1 MSLMNLVTKSDLS
14 RAGLYMIAEGVVS
27 LFISDV
33 LPLRCRN
40 VRLQHFEFPCLF
52 MCYYS
57 SKPSPLMMNELV
69 YKVLHTL
76 YININ
81 VYHHP

>member
-40 VRLQHFEFPCLF
+40 VRLQHLNFLVCL
-52 MCYYS
+52 CLIIRAN
-57 SKPSPLMMNELV
+57 PR
-69 YKVLHTL
+69 H
-76 YININ
+76 
-81 VYHHP
+81 